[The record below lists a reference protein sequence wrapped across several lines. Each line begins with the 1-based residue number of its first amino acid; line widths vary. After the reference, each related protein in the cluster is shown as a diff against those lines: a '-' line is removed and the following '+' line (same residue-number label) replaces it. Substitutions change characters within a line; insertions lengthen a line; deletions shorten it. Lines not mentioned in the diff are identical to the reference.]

1 MALVRFF
8 KGKKMI
14 WNGHEL
20 KTVGDIMTYGIDAC
34 RNREEAQAFIAVYE
48 AENPHAR
55 ENIGYLAGYYS
66 REKATQIYDWFN
78 VSHPIFGRSEPTPE
92 EAFHAGMKL
101 AEDSKRFGTKKAVE
115 MSKEVLS
122 QLRNRDEITQF
133 KISEII
139 DRNLGNN

>member
-1 MALVRFF
+1 MF
-8 KGKKMI
+8 

-34 RNREEAQAFIAVYE
+34 RTREEAQAFIAAYE

-66 REKATQIYDWFN
+66 SEKAKQIYDWFN
-78 VSHPIFGRSEPTPE
+78 VSHPIFGLSEPTPE

-101 AEDSKRFGTKKAVE
+101 AEDAKRYGTRKAIE
-115 MSKEVLS
+115 MSRETLD
-122 QLRNRDEITQF
+122 QIRRRDEIAQL

-139 DRNLGNN
+139 DRNLGDN